1 MLCLLPLR
9 GWAQASMP
17 VGTPAAHA
25 AAAGLPC
32 HDAAATRA
40 DGAEAGPA
48 GSCTACDLCHIAA
61 LPAAAR
67 PWPPMDQ
74 PRAAPRAA
82 APPDTGRA
90 APGRLERPPRAGVR

>member
-9 GWAQASMP
+9 GWAQAGMP

-25 AAAGLPC
+25 AVAALPC
-32 HDAAATRA
+32 HDTAAGQA
-40 DGAEAGPA
+40 DGADTGPT
-48 GSCTACDLCHIAA
+48 GGCTACDLCHIAA
-61 LPAAAR
+61 LPAAAA
-67 PWPPMDQ
+67 PWPPMDL

-90 APGRLERPPRAGVR
+90 GPDRLERPPRAGAR